1 MRWLLLSLFSNG
13 GKEDQVSEGGGAS
26 QGGNKHRQVPQKS
39 GLLKN
44 LIFMGLVLMAK
55 EVIIFQHLPTPTVTL
70 LRIRKV
76 SRRKDP

>member
-1 MRWLLLSLFSNG
+1 MVEKRIRYLRAVVHPKG
-13 GKEDQVSEGGGAS
+13 E
-26 QGGNKHRQVPQKS
+26 KHRRVPQES

-55 EVIIFQHLPTPTVTL
+55 EVIIFRHLPTPTVTL